1 MIALNFKL
9 ELSRIVLL
17 IYKNLNFCAF
27 LIHPIQGTFP
37 ILYTLSQN
45 NPNKPISDKM
55 FAKFLAYEDNGV
67 EILNAE
73 PFYNLLGGQTFK
85 NNIAGVFN
93 IERLAK
99 IENVDNIIE
108 GLSPL
113 IGHGDQLAFLNLK
126 MHRNRVAHNYIS
138 GLSDSFED
146 VRNFYYDA
154 LLYIV
159 ALENTLDS
167 LTNHDQT

>member
-1 MIALNFKL
+1 
-9 ELSRIVLL
+9 
-17 IYKNLNFCAF
+17 
-27 LIHPIQGTFP
+27 
-37 ILYTLSQN
+37 
-45 NPNKPISDKM
+45 M

-113 IGHGDQLAFLNLK
+113 IGHGDQLAFFNLK
-126 MHRNRVAHNYIS
+126 MRRNRVAHNYIS